1 MVSNHDRELIRNDI
15 HSRGAKLS
23 AAERENILRPYLPDP
38 SDLRRR
44 PSQRHKK
51 AHRRTPVR
59 TFVKAQIHRVAY
71 TFVHIFFG
79 IIYRLMQSYH
89 AVVDRICAIIY
100 YHHRTPELIRK
111 DVKGLKR
118 LPEHLSVILSLRKEE
133 DALTVLMDEI
143 AELAAWSASAGIPVL
158 SVYEKTGALKSCIP
172 VLHRVIMNKMC
183 FYYGSPTEQPMLRLF
198 APHHP
203 VFEQPQQAFSR
214 NRSSDAFLTVLL
226 LSATDGRETFVD
238 LTKTLAEM
246 SQGGKLAPQD
256 ITMELVDAEI
266 SEITTQP
273 TRPLSPT
280 MGEHNRT
287 SGPLRLVAK
296 PEPDLLLVF
305 GSFLRLDGYPPWH
318 IRLTEMFCTGGRSC
332 GTNTSE
338 EAVEYHGFLRGLW
351 HYAGAQ
357 MRFGR

>member
-1 MVSNHDRELIRNDI
+1 MVSQHDRELFRNDVR
-15 HSRGAKLS
+15 SRGTKLS
-23 AAERENILRPYLPDP
+23 AADRENILRPYLPDP
-38 SDLRRR
+38 SDLQRRS
-44 PSQRHKK
+44 PQRQNK
-51 AHRRTPVR
+51 AHRRAPVR
-59 TFVKAQIHRVAY
+59 TFVKAQIHRIVY
-71 TFVHIFFG
+71 TFVHIIFG
-79 IIYRLMQSYH
+79 IIIRLLQSYH
-89 AVVDRICAIIY
+89 ATVDRICAVIY

-118 LPEHLSVILSLRKEE
+118 LPEHLSVILSLRKED
-133 DALTVLMDEI
+133 DALSVLMDEV
-143 AELAAWSASAGIPVL
+143 AELAAWSVSAGIPVL
-158 SVYEKTGALKSCIP
+158 SVYEKSGALKSCIP
-172 VLHRVIMNKMC
+172 ILHQAITNKMC
-183 FYYGSPTEQPMLRLF
+183 SYYGSPIQQPRLRLF

-203 VFEQPQQAFSR
+203 VFDQLPQDVA
-214 NRSSDAFLTVLL
+214 SDCKNGSLTVLL

-246 SQGGKLAPQD
+246 SQSGKLSPED
-256 ITMELVDAEI
+256 ITLELVDAEI

-273 TRPLSPT
+273 TRPSSPT
-280 MGEHNRT
+280 SNDNNKASDQFRF
-287 SGPLRLVAK
+287 VAK

-305 GSFLRLDGYPPWH
+305 GAFLKLDGYPPWH
-318 IRLTEMFCTGGRSC
+318 VRLTEMFCTGGRSS